1 MQRITEMVEIAIGD
15 EPTITKT
22 QLKAILSVI
31 KDTETKI
38 LVKVHKDGKNTIL
51 SNEKSHNAIKRLFS

>member
-1 MQRITEMVEIAIGD
+1 MVEIAIGD

-31 KDTETKI
+31 KNTETKI

-51 SNEKSHNAIKRLFS
+51 SNETSHNAIKRLFP

>member
-31 KDTETKI
+31 KNTETKI

-51 SNEKSHNAIKRLFS
+51 SNETSHNAIKRLFP

>member
-51 SNEKSHNAIKRLFS
+51 SNETSHNAIKRLFP

>member
-15 EPTITKT
+15 EPTITNI

-51 SNEKSHNAIKRLFS
+51 SNETSHNAIKRLFS

>member
-51 SNEKSHNAIKRLFS
+51 NNETSHNANKRLFS

>member
-31 KDTETKI
+31 KNTETKI

-51 SNEKSHNAIKRLFS
+51 SNETSHNAIKRLFS

>member
-1 MQRITEMVEIAIGD
+1 MVEIAIGD

-31 KDTETKI
+31 KNTETKI

-51 SNEKSHNAIKRLFS
+51 SNETSHNAIKRLFS

>member
-22 QLKAILSVI
+22 QLKAILSII

-51 SNEKSHNAIKRLFS
+51 SNETSHNAIKRLFS

>member
-31 KDTETKI
+31 KETETKI

-51 SNEKSHNAIKRLFS
+51 SNETSHNAIKRLFS

>member
-15 EPTITKT
+15 EPTITNT

-51 SNEKSHNAIKRLFS
+51 SNETSHNAIKRLFP

>member
-15 EPTITKT
+15 EPTITNT

-31 KDTETKI
+31 KETETKI

-51 SNEKSHNAIKRLFS
+51 SNETSHNAIKRLFP

>member
-31 KDTETKI
+31 KDAETKI

-51 SNEKSHNAIKRLFS
+51 SNETSHNAIKRLFS

>member
-22 QLKAILSVI
+22 QLKVILSVI

-51 SNEKSHNAIKRLFS
+51 SNETSHNAIKRLFS

>member
-51 SNEKSHNAIKRLFS
+51 SNEPSHNAIKRLFP

>member
-15 EPTITKT
+15 DPTITNT

-51 SNEKSHNAIKRLFS
+51 SNETSHNAIKRLFS

>member
-51 SNEKSHNAIKRLFS
+51 SNETSHNAIKRLFS

>member
-15 EPTITKT
+15 EPTITNT

-51 SNEKSHNAIKRLFS
+51 SNETSHNAIKRLFS

>member
-15 EPTITKT
+15 EPTITNT

-38 LVKVHKDGKNTIL
+38 LIKVHKDGKNTIL
-51 SNEKSHNAIKRLFS
+51 SNETSHNAIKRLFS

>member
-15 EPTITKT
+15 ELTITKT

-51 SNEKSHNAIKRLFS
+51 SNETSHNAIKRLFS

>member
-1 MQRITEMVEIAIGD
+1 MVEIAIGD

-51 SNEKSHNAIKRLFS
+51 SNETSHNAIKRLFS

>member
-31 KDTETKI
+31 KYTETKI

-51 SNEKSHNAIKRLFS
+51 SNETSHNAIKRLFS

>member
-31 KDTETKI
+31 KDTETKVLI
-38 LVKVHKDGKNTIL
+38 KVHKDGKNTIL
-51 SNEKSHNAIKRLFS
+51 TNENSKDAIKRLFP

>member
-15 EPTITKT
+15 ESTITNT

-51 SNEKSHNAIKRLFS
+51 SNETSHNAIKRLFS